1 MRKRRIIALLLCV
14 VLVMSMTVTGCKKDE
29 EKEEDTKLSVEVE
42 KVGRQDIS
50 VTQIYTGEV
59 RGENEVM
66 VMPKVAARVISLNV
80 KAGDRV
86 QQGQTLMVLD
96 SSDFTAAVRQAQAA
110 LDTAKVGKRAN
121 DVQVESA
128 RRAYERVKK
137 LHSAGAASDL
147 ELETAKATY
156 DSLTA
161 GSPEAAI
168 AQAEVALSI
177 AREGLDKCVIRSPIS
192 GVVGNLNVSLGDTAS
207 PQSPVAM
214 ITTLDRME
222 LAAMVPETD
231 VPYVKQGASVKVWVR
246 AVSDDPLEGRVK
258 SIATVADP
266 VKRGFEVK
274 IALSNPGER
283 VKSGMFGEVALDTVS
298 KENVLA
304 VPVSAVVP
312 RTGGNVVFTV
322 DKNRRARS
330 IEVKTGIK
338 DNEFIEITSGL
349 KEGQRI
355 ITKGNTLVSEG
366 TRVRVIPGGK
376 KK

>member
-1 MRKRRIIALLLCV
+1 MAV
-14 VLVMSMTVTGCKKDE
+14 SGCKKDE
-29 EKEEDTKLSVEVE
+29 KKEEETKLSVAVE
-42 KVGRQDIS
+42 KVGKQDIA
-50 VTQIYTGEV
+50 VTQLYTGEV

-66 VMPKVAARVISLNV
+66 VLPKVAARVTSLNV

-96 SSDFTAAVRQAQAA
+96 NSDFTASVRQAQAA
-110 LDTAKVGKRAN
+110 LDTAQVGKRAN
-121 DVQVESA
+121 DIQVESA
-128 RRAYERVKK
+128 RRAYERTKK

-147 ELETAKATY
+147 ELETARATY

-168 AQAEVALSI
+168 AQAQVAVSI
-177 AREGLDKCVIRSPIS
+177 AREGMDKCVIKSPIS

-207 PQSPVAM
+207 PQAPVAM

-222 LAAMVPETD
+222 LSAMVPETD
-231 VPYVKQGASVKVWVR
+231 VPYIKQGTNVKVWVR
-246 AVSDDPLEGRVK
+246 AVSDEPIEGRVK
-258 SIATVADP
+258 SIATMADP
-266 VKRGFEVK
+266 AKKSFEVK
-274 IALSNPGER
+274 IALGNPGEKI
-283 VKSGMFGEVALDTVS
+283 KSGMFGEVALDTVS
-298 KENVLA
+298 KGNVLA
-304 VPVSAVVP
+304 VPVAAVLP
-312 RTGGNVVFTV
+312 RTGANVVYTV

-330 IEVKTGIK
+330 VEVKTGIK

-349 KEGQRI
+349 KEGQRV

-366 TRVRVIPGGK
+366 TRVRVVPGGK